1 MNAPPRRRGGLLH
14 GKVAD
19 MEHRRGPP
27 ARRTWHLERVKC
39 SVCGRGGKLLYLG
52 LEDERDKPFLPAQ
65 TEACGDCGHYL
76 KLVPREFNARAE
88 PLADDLASLALDV
101 ALAEQGNYQRSG
113 YNPLLIAGE

>member
-1 MNAPPRRRGGLLH
+1 
-14 GKVAD
+14 